1 MKRILIIEDDPAIL
15 MGLETL
21 LSQNEF
27 EVSSSQDGQEGFE
40 LASKMKPDLLLLD
53 VMLPSMNGFDICSSL
68 KQQGYNFPIFMLTS
82 LTSQGNRLSGLKF
95 GADDYI
101 AKPFNLQEL
110 LFKVQNVL
118 KRTDNIRSEIY
129 ELEKD
134 YEKAREIQ
142 LKTIPQTQPS
152 ITGLDVFGKTIS
164 ALHVGGDYFDYSIQG
179 DTKFIFIIAD
189 ICGKGLAAAMRVQ
202 QIQGIFRSSSA
213 ITNSAKDILFNFQKF
228 AGSYLE
234 PNCFITASCA
244 VFDLSKRKV
253 ELARAGHLPAIL
265 KRGEALVEIKPSGIM
280 IGKHSDSIFWDNL
293 KLDTIDLLY
302 DDIFV
307 FYTDGVIE
315 AENNI
320 EEEFGVDRLKNSIIN
335 IHGPSSKIVEEI
347 LLDVQKFSNR
357 ANQLDDITLA
367 VIQVQDQ
374 TRREVL

>member
-1 MKRILIIEDDPAIL
+1 MKKILIIEDDPAIL

-21 LSQNEF
+21 FLQNEF
-27 EVSSSQDGQEGFE
+27 EVFSSQDGQEGFD
-40 LASKMKPDLLLLD
+40 LARKIKPDLLLLD
-53 VMLPSMNGFDICSSL
+53 IMLPSMNGFDICSGL

-82 LTSQGNRLSGLKF
+82 LTSQDNRLNGLKF

-118 KRTDNIRSEIY
+118 KRTENIRSEIY

-152 ITGLDVFGKTIS
+152 ITGLDIFGKTVS
-164 ALHVGGDYFDYSIQG
+164 ALHVGGDYFDYSILG

-213 ITNSAKDILFNFQKF
+213 IANSAKDILFNLQKH

-234 PNCFITASCA
+234 PNCFITALCA

-253 ELARAGHLPAIL
+253 EFARAGHLPAIL
-265 KRGEALVEIKPSGIM
+265 KRNGSLLEIKPSGIM
-280 IGKHSDSIFWDNL
+280 IGKHSDSIFRDNW
-293 KLDTIDLLY
+293 KLDTFDLLFN
-302 DDIFV
+302 DTFV
-307 FYTDGVIE
+307 FFTDGVIE
-315 AENNI
+315 SENNMG
-320 EEEFGVDRLKNSIIN
+320 EEFGLDSVKGLIKVKN
-335 IHGPSSKIVEEI
+335 GPSSQIVEEI
-347 LLDVQKFSNR
+347 LHDVQKFSNR
-357 ANQLDDITLA
+357 ANQFDDITLA
-367 VIQVQDQ
+367 VIQVQNQ
-374 TRREVL
+374 NIKEVS